1 MFQAEFNIPKLQN
14 VAKLNPQQGLILT
27 PILIKVSLVIEEL
40 LYGYLPWKILKD
52 VKYLKDVIIMW
63 VMKYD

>member
-40 LYGYLPWKILKD
+40 LSGSLPWEILKD
-52 VKYLKDVIIMW
+52 VRYLKDVIIMW

>member
-1 MFQAEFNIPKLQN
+1 MFQAESNIPKLQN

-40 LYGYLPWKILKD
+40 LSGSLPWEILKD
-52 VKYLKDVIIMW
+52 VRYLKDVIIMW